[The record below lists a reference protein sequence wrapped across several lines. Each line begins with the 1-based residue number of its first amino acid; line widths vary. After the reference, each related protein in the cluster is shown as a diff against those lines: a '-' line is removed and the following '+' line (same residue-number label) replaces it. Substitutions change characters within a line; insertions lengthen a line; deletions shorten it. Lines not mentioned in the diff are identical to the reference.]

1 MGLCALILCFV
12 AGASA
17 QDEEAAEE
25 DAAIEVD
32 DEAPDFTLKDL
43 DGEEYTLAEIL
54 EESIVLLDFG
64 RFTCLPCR
72 DTAVMLQTL
81 HEEYGDK
88 GVRIFQVNL
97 DGPVAERVLPN
108 AKYEHGVTFPVLL
121 DAEYEVAEAYR
132 VEAIP
137 FLVLIDQERIVR
149 FVHPGY
155 EEEVADEL
163 RGLFDEYRPKEPE
176 EAGLDDDGGR

>member
-12 AGASA
+12 AGAFA
-17 QDEEAAEE
+17 QDEDTAEA

-32 DEAPDFTLKDL
+32 DEAPDFTLRDL
-43 DGEEYTLAEIL
+43 DGKEYKLSEVL

-72 DTAVMLQTL
+72 DTAVMLETL
-81 HEEYGDK
+81 HEEYKDK

-97 DGPVAERVLPN
+97 DGPRAESVIPK
-108 AKYEHGVTFPVLL
+108 AKEELGVTFPVLL
-121 DAEYEVAEAYR
+121 DAEYEVADAYR

-137 FLVLIDQERIVR
+137 FLLLIDQERTVR
-149 FVHPGY
+149 LVHLGY
-155 EEEVADEL
+155 EEELADEL
-163 RGLFDEYRPKEPE
+163 RGLFEEYRPEEPE
-176 EAGLDDDGGR
+176 QAEPGSEG